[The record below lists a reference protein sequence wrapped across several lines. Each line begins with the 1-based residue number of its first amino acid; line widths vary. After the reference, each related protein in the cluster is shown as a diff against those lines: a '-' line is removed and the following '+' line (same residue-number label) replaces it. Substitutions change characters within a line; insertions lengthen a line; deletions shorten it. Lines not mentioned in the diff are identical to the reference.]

1 MVAERS
7 ADVVSPVA
15 RDGHVAVGA
24 VLARA
29 FHDDPLWTA
38 TFPDRS
44 ERPDKLASMFTA
56 LSKATVAARGVV
68 DVTPEN
74 TGAALWTP
82 PGRDIGLWAMLR
94 SGLGLMRFTMSLPSD
109 ERKLMMGVLN
119 QFDDARK
126 VRMPAPHWYLA
137 AVGVD
142 PAHHGQG
149 LGSALLNAGIHRA
162 DRDGAPIYLETET
175 ENNVLFYERLGF
187 EVIEETVATGLG
199 LPIWLMV
206 RRLGSQSA

>member
-1 MVAERS
+1 MSDRS
-7 ADVVSPVA
+7 ADIVSPVA
-15 RDGHVAVGA
+15 RDAHPAVGS
-24 VLARA
+24 VLALA

-38 TFPDRS
+38 TFPDPH
-44 ERPDKLASMFTA
+44 ERPRKLEVMFTA

-82 PGRDIGLWAMLR
+82 PGRDIGFWAMLR

-109 ERKLMMGVLN
+109 ERRLMLGVLN

-126 VRMPAPHWYLA
+126 VWMPAPHWYLA

-142 PAHHGQG
+142 PAHHGEG
-149 LGSALLNAGIHRA
+149 LGSALLNAGIHRSE
-162 DRDGAPIYLETET
+162 RDAAPIYLETET
-175 ENNVLFYERLGF
+175 ESNVLFYERLGF

-206 RRLGSQSA
+206 RRLESQSA

>member
-1 MVAERS
+1 MSERS
-7 ADVVSPVA
+7 ADVVSQVA
-15 RDGHVAVGA
+15 RDAHAAVGS

-29 FHDDPLWTA
+29 FHDDPLWTV
-38 TFPDRS
+38 TFPDPH
-44 ERPDKLASMFTA
+44 ERPSKLKSMFTA
-56 LSKATVAARGVV
+56 LSKATAAARGVV

-74 TGAALWTP
+74 TGAALWTR
-82 PGRDIGLWAMLR
+82 PGKGIGLWAMLR

-119 QFDDARK
+119 QFDEVRK
-126 VRMPAPHWYLA
+126 VRMPEPHWYLA

-149 LGSALLNAGIHRA
+149 LGSALLKAGVHRSE
-162 DRDGAPIYLETET
+162 RDGAPIYLETET
-175 ENNVLFYERLGF
+175 EQNVVFYERLGF